1 MSGLRERDRDCHLP
15 ARVGDA
21 GLSPPG
27 EGELLRLVCEL
38 LIPEGG
44 ELPTSVHWSHAR
56 WKHGVAAAATFRMVW
71 SDGFESWVT
80 WKKHLSG
87 KASKHASS
95 IVGSEWRATSEQRL
109 LPGAILPDGAYLIS
123 FPRDRVLPGLERA
136 LDDKRTVRWIKQ
148 LDLFHPADVRR
159 RRSSFIALRYKP
171 ERRAVLVANLSLKYP
186 DGRREDRQLAVRVHP
201 PKETLRIESVRRSL
215 RPAQG
220 LRYPKVLGMDPEVG
234 ILLEE
239 WVSGSAPPEGSF
251 EHVELVGAALARL
264 HRMLPPAGEMAGEIP
279 ELGVL
284 RALDMDL
291 AVEVDRLMRAIP
303 LVRGHVLI
311 HGDMHRDQWLLDDE
325 GVVMLDLDALRPG
338 EPEEDLA
345 SWLADVHL
353 AGGSVGGQRER
364 LLAAYKDAG
373 GPGINAFRLDQL
385 LLRQIVI
392 HASSTL
398 RRMEANAEEQARNL
412 IGFALSL
419 EDRCRLTSPEA
430 LSIPLPEGV
439 QPEWVVRAEVQ
450 KTGQF
455 VLESESSAAP
465 VFHLCTTSGEWS
477 QLDTGHDD
485 CLPGLSQKGPA
496 ILNSWRPGRRAA
508 WRDHETGDAIKAL
521 RPSRLA
527 RTVDR
532 AIRVQV
538 LRERNAPFVPAP
550 FVSQDPELGL
560 MRHSWVDGC
569 SPALDQ
575 TDIWS
580 IVGRGVAVLQRAV
593 FTEDL
598 PVHDALA
605 ELEVMEA
612 LGMRQVLAGLQL
624 PKDVETVHA
633 VLTDRM
639 PGSGD
644 TVPLHRDLHDGQLIL
659 CPDGG
664 LVLIDWDLLSQGDR
678 EVDLANLGVHLILRA
693 WQGRGSFDQAWQAR
707 KALLDGYASE
717 GGELD
722 QDVLDFYE
730 RATALRLVM
739 VYRLRP
745 RWVSLIPSLMDL
757 AKGGLRPEASHV

>member
-1 MSGLRERDRDCHLP
+1 ME
-15 ARVGDA
+15 GD
-21 GLSPPG
+21 
-27 EGELLRLVCEL
+27 LLRLVCEL

-44 ELPTSVHWSHAR
+44 EPPTSVHWSHAR
-56 WKHGVAAAATFRMVW
+56 WKHGVAAAATFCMGW
-71 SDGFESWVT
+71 ADGFESWVT

-95 IVGSEWRATSEQRL
+95 IVGTEWRATSEQRL

-123 FPRDRVLPGLERA
+123 FPSDRVLPGLERA
-136 LDDKRTVRWIKQ
+136 FDDKRTVRWIKQ

-186 DGRREDRQLAVRVHP
+186 DGRREDRRIGMRVHP
-201 PKETLRIESVRRSL
+201 PEETMRIESVRRSL
-215 RPAQG
+215 RPCQG
-220 LRYPKVLGMDPEVG
+220 LRYPKLLGTDPEVG

-251 EHVELVGAALARL
+251 EHVELVGAALAGL
-264 HRMLPPAGEMAGEIP
+264 HRLLPPAGEMPAVSP

-284 RALDMDL
+284 RVLDIDL
-291 AVEVDRLMRAIP
+291 AVEADRLLRTIP
-303 LVRGHVLI
+303 LARGHVLI
-311 HGDMHRDQWLLDDE
+311 HGDLHPDQWLLDDE

-353 AGGSVGGQRER
+353 AGGSLEGQRER
-364 LLAAYKDAG
+364 LLAAYKAAG
-373 GPGINAFRLDQL
+373 GPGINTFRLDQL

-398 RRMEANAEEQARNL
+398 RRMEANAEEQVRNL
-412 IGFALSL
+412 IEFALSL

-439 QPEWVVRAEVQ
+439 HPETVVRAEVQ

-455 VLESESSAAP
+455 VLESESSAAS
-465 VFHLCTTSGEWS
+465 VFYLRSTSGKWS
-477 QLDTGHDD
+477 QLGTEDDD

-527 RTVDR
+527 KTVDR
-532 AIRVQV
+532 ATRVQV
-538 LRERNAPFVPAP
+538 LRERNAPLVPAP
-550 FVSQDPELGL
+550 FISQDPELGL
-560 MRHSWVDGC
+560 MRHGWVDGC
-569 SPALDQ
+569 TPALDQ
-575 TDIWS
+575 TEIWA
-580 IVGRGVAVLQRAV
+580 IVGRGVAVMQRTV
-593 FTEDL
+593 STEDL
-598 PVHDALA
+598 PIHDAVA
-605 ELEVMEA
+605 ELRIMEA

-639 PGSGD
+639 PGSAS
-644 TVPLHRDLHDGQLIL
+644 TVPLHRDLHDGQLIV

-664 LVLIDWDLLSQGDR
+664 LVLIDWDLLAQGDR

-693 WQGRGSFDQAWQAR
+693 WQGLGSFDQAWQAR
-707 KALLDGYASE
+707 KALLEGYGFE
-717 GGELD
+717 GGELNRD
-722 QDVLDFYE
+722 LLDFYE
-730 RATALRLVM
+730 RTTALRLVM

-745 RWVSLIPSLMDL
+745 RWTSLIPGLMDV
-757 AKGGLRPEASHV
+757 AKGGLRPEVSRV